1 MFKSIIQVFQLWHKL
16 CSELLVH
23 VLLKCIL
30 TIQATNSEQAAYQYK
45 TDHMVNICGPEIS
58 KYKREPK

>member
-30 TIQATNSEQAAYQYK
+30 TIQATNSEQAAYKYK
-45 TDHMVNICGPEIS
+45 TDHMVNICGT
-58 KYKREPK
+58 